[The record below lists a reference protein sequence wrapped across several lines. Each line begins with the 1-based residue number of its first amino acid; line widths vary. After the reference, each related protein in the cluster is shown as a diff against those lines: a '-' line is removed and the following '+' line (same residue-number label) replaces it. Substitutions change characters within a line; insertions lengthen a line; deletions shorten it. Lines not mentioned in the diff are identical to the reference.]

1 MLHSKYVPLFPL
13 SSSLTPERLLT
24 PHRPFARYDF
34 FKAEL
39 LRRNIFDDNI
49 YCHFTASFAAGT
61 VATTVCS
68 PADVLKSRIMNAS
81 GPGSNSTLQVIRNSM
96 AAEGPMF
103 IFKGW
108 VPAWSRLQPT
118 TILIFLTFEQ
128 LKNGVDWTRS
138 QGIDIL

>member
-1 MLHSKYVPLFPL
+1 
-13 SSSLTPERLLT
+13 
-24 PHRPFARYDF
+24 
-34 FKAEL
+34 
-39 LRRNIFDDNI
+39 
-49 YCHFTASFAAGT
+49 
-61 VATTVCS
+61 
-68 PADVLKSRIMNAS
+68 MNAS